1 MSLGSGERFDLAVI
15 GGGVAGLCLAYEAAR
30 AGRRVVLLEREA
42 TLAARTSANWF
53 RILHGGL
60 RYLQSL
66 DLVRHRESVLARR
79 EWLRDFPDLIE
90 PLPCLMPLAGRGL
103 KRPWAFRAAFAL
115 DAALARERNR
125 GLRSDRHLAA
135 GRVLTAADVRRL
147 LPSLGDLPGLEG
159 AALWHDAVA
168 RDAPALAAALARRAE
183 TAGAALRT
191 GATVVEILVEGGQA
205 VGLCTADGARVTAAA
220 VVNAT
225 GPWSDLTLRHLPSIR
240 RRDLFRPSL
249 AFNLVLDRPAP

>member
-1 MSLGSGERFDLAVI
+1 MSLDSGERFDLAVI

-60 RYLQSL
+60 RYLQTL

-103 KRPWAFRAAFAL
+103 KRPWAFRAALAL
-115 DAALARERNR
+115 DAALARGRNR
-125 GLRSDRHLAA
+125 GLR
-135 GRVLTAADVRRL
+135 
-147 LPSLGDLPGLEG
+147 P
-159 AALWHDAVA
+159 
-168 RDAPALAAALARRAE
+168 
-183 TAGAALRT
+183 
-191 GATVVEILVEGGQA
+191 
-205 VGLCTADGARVTAAA
+205 
-220 VVNAT
+220 
-225 GPWSDLTLRHLPSIR
+225 
-240 RRDLFRPSL
+240 
-249 AFNLVLDRPAP
+249 